1 MHRKYCIVK
10 IMYSLRRRSILLA
23 SFLCFLTL
31 PGSMEIP
38 GLYVTNEAKRTVSFQ
53 RFFFY
58 IFLSEFNVFDLGV
71 EERGSGR
78 FLCTCTPQVPGK
90 YSGGRVC
97 SPKWTK
103 ARAETFLRK

>member
-1 MHRKYCIVK
+1 MHRKYYVVK
-10 IMYSLRRRSILLA
+10 IICNLKRSILLA

-71 EERGSGR
+71 EGRGSGR
-78 FLCTCTPQVPGK
+78 FLCICTPQVPVSTVVEELVHQNG
-90 YSGGRVC
+90 
-97 SPKWTK
+97 PKPEPK
-103 ARAETFLRK
+103 LS